1 MARPGLS
8 NVGDY
13 ASGTGA
19 AVFMLFVAAGSAYII
34 LAKLAGVGQIYV
46 TFLPVAIMIG
56 YALLIAL
63 ARNLRLRD
71 DQAGDNL
78 YYMGF
83 LFTLT
88 SLGVSLY
95 QFDAAHAAEEIV
107 QNFGIAIGSTITG
120 IALRVIFNQM
130 RQDPVEIERMVR
142 LELAEAARR
151 VRRELD
157 STVIEFSYVRR
168 QAQQAAA
175 DSFRLVSEKFDEV
188 AAKLLVSV
196 ADVAEKSAHPLE
208 AASRRAAEMVEQLT
222 GSVVG
227 SLATG
232 TTQLAADTAKL
243 SKSAGEISAALDVVA
258 TKLSDMRTP
267 EGVVEVRLD
276 PVIASLTQ
284 AIDRFAEQSQGQAAT
299 TRDVVA
305 ATKIA
310 AESASA
316 SIIALRQEIAA
327 SSATNGATLERSTG
341 ILTAMAQVLDEF
353 EADAAHQ
360 AEVLR
365 VLLERTDATMRGFAE
380 LLVKSG
386 TDMALQTA
394 SLRDMLP
401 TLQAGVP
408 TPASETERTAEV
420 AGDMGTRHAALKRE
434 AMK

>member
-1 MARPGLS
+1 
-8 NVGDY
+8 
-13 ASGTGA
+13 
-19 AVFMLFVAAGSAYII
+19 
-34 LAKLAGVGQIYV
+34 
-46 TFLPVAIMIG
+46 
-56 YALLIAL
+56 
-63 ARNLRLRD
+63 
-71 DQAGDNL
+71 
-78 YYMGF
+78 
-83 LFTLT
+83 
-88 SLGVSLY
+88 
-95 QFDAAHAAEEIV
+95 
-107 QNFGIAIGSTITG
+107 
-120 IALRVIFNQM
+120 
-130 RQDPVEIERMVR
+130 
-142 LELAEAARR
+142 
-151 VRRELD
+151 
-157 STVIEFSYVRR
+157 
-168 QAQQAAA
+168 
-175 DSFRLVSEKFDEV
+175 
-188 AAKLLVSV
+188 V

-227 SLATG
+227 SLATS

-284 AIDRFAEQSQGQAAT
+284 AIDRFTEQSQGQAAA

-386 TDMALQTA
+386 TDMALQTT

-401 TLQAGVP
+401 TLQAGLP
-408 TPASETERTAEV
+408 TPASETERTADV